1 MKKVFYFLCVILLAC
16 CKENPKPLLAENFS
30 STVTDYV
37 KHVQTQWYVVE
48 FKNFKFKIPSHLKLV
63 KNVSS
68 SNKKVYRSKNDEI
81 GLTIDISLLPEDY
94 KNSEIGDIINNLD
107 DFGTSITNENNR
119 YFDDFKLINTKNSY
133 LGNKKSV
140 VVNQTSSKISESNTT
155 SMVNSHFV
163 ISSPYYMSVSF
174 FYPKN
179 SYNGKQLFD
188 EIGASF
194 SFEN

>member
-1 MKKVFYFLCVILLAC
+1 MKKVFYFLCVILLAY

-30 STVTDYV
+30 STVTDY
-37 KHVQTQWYVVE
+37 KKQVQNQWYVVE
-48 FKNFKFKIPSHLKLV
+48 LKNFKFKIPSHLKLD

-81 GLTIDISLLPEDY
+81 GLTIDFSLLPENY

-107 DFGTSITNENNR
+107 DFGTSINNENNR
-119 YFDDFKLINTKNSY
+119 YFDDFKLMSTKNSY

-140 VVNQTSSKISESNTT
+140 VVNQTSSKISVSNST
-155 SMVNSHFV
+155 SVVNSHFV
-163 ISSPYYMSVSF
+163 ISSPYYLSVSF

-179 SYNGKQLFD
+179 SYKDKQLFD
-188 EIGASF
+188 EIEASF
-194 SFEN
+194 SF